1 MGREVPPATDLDP
14 ELMAQVQQALLDRH
28 YSKRTQRGV
37 RVWIE
42 RFIASLPGREIS
54 TLTEADLRAFLDGLA
69 QDQGI
74 TPTARNQ
81 ARAALLIFFHG
92 VLGIRTDCTDGMG
105 HTPVQGSG
113 LVALTRGEVAALL
126 AAVEPGFALMAALMY
141 GAGLRP
147 NELLWLRVRDVELE
161 GRLLRLR
168 DQRETRHER
177 WALLP
182 ERLLRPLQDHLEG
195 HRERQRIDL
204 LQQAGL
210 TAVPESVRLAQP
222 DAVRAWEWQW
232 LFPVSRVNW
241 DLQTR
246 SGHRPHQHEAPL
258 LRAIQ
263 AAAKA
268 AGVGKPINAHTL
280 RHSFKV
286 HLVEGG
292 QNAQLVEALL
302 GVPSAGAEEWL
313 EVEASLG
320 ARRPLRSPLDEEA

>member
-1 MGREVPPATDLDP
+1 
-14 ELMAQVQQALLDRH
+14 
-28 YSKRTQRGV
+28 
-37 RVWIE
+37 VWIE
-42 RFIASLPGREIS
+42 RFVASLPGRAIA
-54 TLTEADLRAFLDGLA
+54 TLTEADLRRFLEGLA

-113 LVALTRGEVAALL
+113 LVALTRTEVRELL
-126 AAVEPGFALMAALMY
+126 GAIEPGFALMAALLY

-147 NELLWLRVRDVELE
+147 NELLWLRVRDVEI
-161 GRLLRLR
+161 GNRLLRLR

-182 ERLLRPLQDHLEG
+182 ERLVQPLQDHLEG
-195 HRERQRIDL
+195 HRERHRADL

-222 DAVRAWEWQW
+222 EAVRAWEWQW
-232 LFPVSRVNW
+232 LFPVSRINW
-241 DLQTR
+241 DLHTR

-258 LRAIQ
+258 IRAVQ

-280 RHSFKV
+280 RHSFKI
-286 HLVEGG
+286 HLVEAG
-292 QNAQLVEALL
+292 QDGEVLEALL
-302 GVPSAGAEEWL
+302 GVPSASVAERL
-313 EVEASLG
+313 GVEASLG
-320 ARRPLRSPLDEEA
+320 AGRSLRSPLDEDV